1 MTYLESIA
9 SGTPIIAHGNPYL
22 DHVIDDPM
30 FGKLFYEESD
40 LAQAILEA
48 IEEMPPIDETKWAE
62 KIDDISAATF
72 GRRVYEFTWIKSSL
86 KTFQMI

>member
-9 SGTPIIAHGNPYL
+9 SGTPITAHGNPYL

-48 IEEMPPIDETKWAE
+48 IEEMPPIDETKWAG
-62 KIDDISAATF
+62 KD
-72 GRRVYEFTWIKSSL
+72 
-86 KTFQMI
+86 

>member
-1 MTYLESIA
+1 MVP
-9 SGTPIIAHGNPYL
+9 PIIAHSNPYL

-48 IEEMPPIDETKWAE
+48 IDEMPAIDETKWAE
-62 KIDDISAATF
+62 KIDEIFLQQPLAVGSTN
-72 GRRVYEFTWIKSSL
+72 FTWIKSSL